1 MRLIS
6 LNWNYNKGEGSVSY
20 SKIFNEAHIVV
31 QLDMLQDCIADLT
44 DKYAALLTPSSIGA
58 KNMKEE
64 HMTDVDYRAMY
75 LKVRDEL
82 AELQQREWV
91 GLTVEEMNEIT
102 WGKTIYEILE
112 LFEAKLKEK
121 NT

>member
-44 DKYAALLTPSSIGA
+44 DKYAALLTPPPSEQ
-58 KNMKEE
+58 KTLKEE

-112 LFEAKLKEK
+112 LFEAKLREK